1 MHNSIDTVTKVRD
14 SIKTKNIQIHIHHN
28 TTLLLRHHLL
38 HNDLLLVRA
47 RRRRFL

>member
-14 SIKTKNIQIHIHHN
+14 SIKTKNIQIHTHRN

-38 HNDLLLVRA
+38 HNDLLLVRG
-47 RRRRFL
+47 RTRRFL